1 MTTWPEDDLANR
13 LIRALDLAERV
24 VTEFGTTGYVDAR
37 VPALS
42 FGPEKVI
49 AEAAMLVYAASGACG
64 RADVGRRVD
73 AVARQ
78 LAPHVRSRRAL
89 ADIALQ
95 PGRAFKH
102 AVPHVLVTSL
112 GHADDGFDSYFRS
125 QCAVALGLAG
135 DLPPS
140 ARLERHWV
148 TSQWERVW
156 RPAAADDV
164 RGTFVER
171 PIDVLSESREE
182 AYSVTHLLFYLT
194 DFGHQPPP
202 RLPRSVGTILGEL
215 EGLLL
220 RCLDRED
227 YDLSGE
233 LLMAWPQL
241 RAAWSPAASFA
252 FRVLARVEDE
262 VGVLPCGNVDLARMG
277 ELDAAERGRYA
288 RATAYHTAFVM
299 GLLCAATARRTPT
312 PPRTIAGP
320 AYADSVCEG
329 FLEHVDSDQG
339 HWLGVFRECDISE
352 KRALAPLLCNFAILQ
367 TLRRRDYAA
376 LHEVLVLARSAQ
388 LPEHHLRTRA
398 TEVLL
403 ALGDAMRLFGEVDQ
417 RV

>member
-1 MTTWPEDDLANR
+1 MTTCPADDLVDR
-13 LIRALDLAERV
+13 LIRALDLAECV
-24 VTEFGTTGYVDAR
+24 VTEFGTTGYVDVRAHE
-37 VPALS
+37 LS

-49 AEAAMLVYAASGACG
+49 AEAAMLVYAASGACE
-64 RADVGRRVD
+64 RADVRRRVD
-73 AVARQ
+73 AVARL
-78 LAPHVRSRRAL
+78 LASHVRSRRAL

-102 AVPHVLVTSL
+102 AVPHVLLSSL
-112 GHADDGFDSYFRS
+112 GHPDDGLDAYFRS
-125 QCAVALGLAG
+125 RCALADELAG

-148 TSQWERVW
+148 TSHWDRVW
-156 RPAAADDV
+156 RVPTTDDV

-202 RLPRSVGTILGEL
+202 GLPRPMVTLLGEL

-220 RCLDRED
+220 RYLDRED

-241 RAAWSPAASFA
+241 RAVWSPTAAFA

-262 VGVLPCGNVDLARMG
+262 VGVLPCGNVDLAHMG
-277 ELDAAERGRYA
+277 ELDAADRGRYA

-299 GLLCAATARRTPT
+299 GFLCAATMRHTPT
-312 PPRTIAGP
+312 PPRTIAGHE
-320 AYADSVCEG
+320 YEDTVWEG
-329 FLEHVDSDQG
+329 FLEHVDADQG

-376 LHEVLVLARSAQ
+376 LHEVLVRAHSAR
-388 LPEHHLRTRA
+388 LPDHALRTRA

-403 ALGDAMRLFGEVDQ
+403 ALGDAMSLFGEP
-417 RV
+417 